1 MVFRQCVDK
10 FGGLAWRHCPRGRPK
25 AFASAGRHSG
35 ALVPRSAVR
44 REPISRRRG
53 GAYHDLPQGEFS
65 LIVPTYNEAPGI
77 GNILDRTL
85 IAEPSLEILVVDDN
99 SPDQTAK
106 AVQSHP
112 AFRRRV
118 HLLKREGKLGLGSA
132 YKEGFRWA
140 IAQGFNTC
148 IQIDADLSHDPAD
161 IPRLLE
167 GLESGADAAI
177 GSRYSGGVRVINWPQ
192 DRLFLSLGA
201 SRLVRALT
209 GLPLT
214 DVTSGFKAIRCSALQ
229 NLEWERFITEGYG
242 FQVELHF
249 FLWKSGARLV
259 EVPIVFTERRAG
271 DTKMTLGI
279 AAEAA
284 WRVLTLA
291 IFKK

>member
-1 MVFRQCVDK
+1 LLPE
-10 FGGLAWRHCPRGRPK
+10 GLQRFLSQTPPSDEDLRTGAARVLQKSP
-25 AFASAGRHSG
+25 AGRI
-35 ALVPRSAVR
+35 LV
-44 REPISRRRG
+44 I
-53 GAYHDLPQGEFS
+53 
-65 LIVPTYNEAPGI
+65 IPTYNEAPGI
-77 GNILDRTL
+77 GNVLDKTL
-85 IAEPSLEILVVDDN
+85 TAEPSLEILVVDDN

-106 AVQSHP
+106 MVQSHP
-112 AFRRRV
+112 AFHRRV
-118 HLLKREGKLGLGSA
+118 HLVKREGKLGLGSA

-140 IAQGFNTC
+140 TARGFDTC

-161 IPRLLE
+161 VPRLIEALE
-167 GLESGADAAI
+167 NGADAAI
-177 GSRYSGGVRVINWPQ
+177 GSRYSGGVRVMNWPQ

-229 NLEWERFITEGYG
+229 RLEWDRFTTEGYG

-259 EVPIVFTERRAG
+259 EVPIVFTERRSG
-271 DTKMTLGI
+271 ETKMTVGI

-284 WRVLTLA
+284 WRVVTLA
-291 IFKK
+291 IFKR

>member
-1 MVFRQCVDK
+1 M
-10 FGGLAWRHCPRGRPK
+10 
-25 AFASAGRHSG
+25 
-35 ALVPRSAVR
+35 
-44 REPISRRRG
+44 I
-53 GAYHDLPQGEFS
+53 
-65 LIVPTYNEAPGI
+65 IPTYNEAAGI
-77 GNILDRTL
+77 GSILDKTL

-106 AVQSHP
+106 AVQSH
-112 AFRRRV
+112 ASFRRRV
-118 HLLKREGKLGLGSA
+118 HLLQRKGKLGLGSA

-167 GLESGADAAI
+167 GLESGADVAI
-177 GSRYSGGVRVINWPQ
+177 GSRYSGGVRVMNWPQ

-214 DVTSGFKAIRCSALQ
+214 DVTSGFKAIRCAALQ
-229 NLEWERFITEGYG
+229 KLDWGRFITEGYG

-249 FLWKSGARLV
+249 FLWQSGATLV

-271 DTKMTLGI
+271 ETKMTLGI

-291 IFKK
+291 TFKK